1 MNTTTAPLPRTIVL
15 SRPWPRRWWHAVAE
29 AWQRAREAAAER
41 RRERELA
48 RAQAWEPGAVAGLDD
63 HVLRDI
69 GAPDWVR
76 AEAAA
81 RREAE
86 TSATRL
92 RGSQL
97 FDRGL

>member
-1 MNTTTAPLPRTIVL
+1 
-15 SRPWPRRWWHAVAE
+15 
-29 AWQRAREAAAER
+29 
-41 RRERELA
+41 
-48 RAQAWEPGAVAGLDD
+48 VAGLDD